1 MESTMP
7 WTETTRPHYRRDELR
22 YASDLKDGEWAVIAP
37 FMPEPS
43 HLGARANPAPAKAQ
57 RKNPIPGF
65 DNRFSTGEGAF
76 WK

>member
-7 WTETTRPHYRRDELR
+7 WTETTRLHYRRDELR

-43 HLGARANPAPAKAQ
+43 HLGRPRKSGTRQGAAQ
-57 RKNPIPGF
+57 KSDSWI
-65 DNRFSTGEGAF
+65 
-76 WK
+76 